1 MGFVFV
7 DGFDHYT
14 AMPGSAG
21 AKWDVADQVS
31 RYSIDASGGR
41 FSTPGLKC
49 IIQASDGYLQKN
61 FTNVATTIYVG
72 FAYKTAGL
80 PSASNTSIISFMD
93 GSTVQCALG
102 YNATG
107 ALITTNGPTYGG
119 SLLRTTAQVLTVNTW
134 RYIEMKITFADAG
147 IFQIWVDGVE
157 WLDATATDTL
167 ASGVAQTQGIRLC
180 AVSGAVTTHNRWYDD
195 LYLHN
200 SARQG
205 DVRIIYRA
213 PEAAGAHSEWTP
225 STGDNFEC
233 VNEAAPATADYVET
247 DVLDEIDTYEMTDI
261 DETAGTVLAVVGN
274 YYCQKT
280 DAGARQIAMA
290 TELPSSPSEHLVS
303 DGQAVPSS
311 WGYLQFIQET
321 KPGGGAWTVQDTKD
335 AEMGMKL
342 TA

>member
-14 AMPGSAG
+14 GLPGKWTSATANLG
-21 AKWDVADQVS
+21 IGPS
-31 RYSIDASGGR
+31 YGR
-41 FSTPGLKC
+41 FSTNGLRCQDWNQRLTKTVPT
-49 IIQASDGYLQKN
+49 Q
-61 FTNVATTIYVG
+61 TTYYVG
-72 FAYKTAGL
+72 AALYF
-80 PSASNTSIISFMD
+80 PS
-93 GSTVQCALG
+93 QG
-102 YNATG
+102 YSLARVILAFHEGATG
-107 ALITTNGPTYGG
+107 GSVHVALDRGADGKLVVRMGHEWPG
-119 SLLRTTAQVLTVNTW
+119 SGTVLGTSVSVYPLAEW
-134 RYIEMKITFADAG
+134 HYIEMMTTIGDSPNGAVTVK
-147 IFQIWVDGVE
+147 VDGVD
-157 WLDATATDTL
+157 WITVTGADTRN
-167 ASGVAQTQGIRLC
+167 GQNGNITTVQFFGAQSTQNPQYVYI
-180 AVSGAVTTHNRWYDD
+180 DD
-195 LYLHN
+195 VYIHD
-200 SARQG
+200 SAFQG
-205 DVRIIYRA
+205 DCRIIYRA